1 MTDHLASEA
10 SPGGEVDA
18 PLPDGEGAGVSED
31 VDIEDGGTSSL
42 TIHTLRAAPQAA
54 RIRLDRFIVRSVANA
69 SRTRVQELI
78 EAGGVT
84 VNGVAVTKSGR
95 LVLPGDVVVCT
106 VPKPPPPDIVA
117 EDIPLDIVF
126 EDDDVIVV
134 NKPAGMV
141 SHPAYGNYTGTLV
154 NALLWH
160 TDALS
165 TSRGAERAGL
175 LHRLDKDTTGL
186 LCVAKTDRAMARLA
200 VQFSAHTVDR
210 EYRAIVWGGFP
221 KRQGTIDAP
230 IGRHRSDRKKMAVVD
245 EGKEAR
251 TDYEVLEDFG
261 PLCLVRLRLHTGRTH
276 QIRVHMAHE
285 RHPLFGDPTYGGR
298 RILYGAVTGPYKH
311 FIEQLLA
318 VLPRQAL
325 HARTLGF
332 THPVSGERML
342 FEAPMPDDMER
353 ALAMLR
359 DYFIG

>member
-1 MTDHLASEA
+1 MADIPDAGDADEEES
-10 SPGGEVDA
+10 SPFTVH
-18 PLPDGEGAGVSED
+18 V
-31 VDIEDGGTSSL
+31 
-42 TIHTLRAAPQAA
+42 LRAAPQAM

-84 VNGVAVTKSGR
+84 VNDAVVMKSGR

-117 EDIPLDIVF
+117 ENIPLDIVF

-200 VQFSAHTVDR
+200 VQFAEHTVDR
-210 EYRAIVWGGFP
+210 EYRAIVWGSFSQ
-221 KRQGTIDAP
+221 RRGTIEAP

-245 EGKEAR
+245 DGREAR

-261 PLCLVRLRLHTGRTH
+261 PLCLLRLRLHTGRTH

-285 RHPLFGDPTYGGR
+285 RHPLLGDPTYGGR

-311 FIEQLLA
+311 FVEQLLT

-332 THPVSGERML
+332 THPVSGERVL
-342 FEAPMPDDMER
+342 FEAPMPADMEQ

-359 DYFIG
+359 AYFSG

>member
-1 MTDHLASEA
+1 VTDRPASEA
-10 SPGGEVDA
+10 SPDGEIGA
-18 PLPDGEGAGVSED
+18 PLPDEEGGGVS
-31 VDIEDGGTSSL
+31 DIIDIDDEGSSSL
-42 TIHTLRAAPQAA
+42 TVHTLRAAPQAA

-84 VNGVAVTKSGR
+84 VNGSVVMKSGR

-126 EDDDVIVV
+126 EDDDLIVV

-141 SHPAYGNYTGTLV
+141 SHPAFGNYTGTLV

-186 LCVAKTDRAMARLA
+186 LCVAKTDRAMTRLA
-200 VQFSAHTVDR
+200 VQFAAHTVDR

-221 KRQGTIDAP
+221 TRQGTIDAP

-298 RILYGAVTGPYKH
+298 RIMYGAVTGPYKQ
-311 FIEQLLA
+311 FIEKLLT

-332 THPVSGERML
+332 THPVSGERMI
-342 FEAPMPDDMER
+342 FEAQLPGDMEQ

-359 DYFIG
+359 DYFSG

>member
-1 MTDHLASEA
+1 MTDDPATGDLL
-10 SPGGEVDA
+10 V
-18 PLPDGEGAGVSED
+18 
-31 VDIEDGGTSSL
+31 EDGDDDALSGIAT
-42 TIHTLRAAPQAA
+42 TTVHVLRAAPQAA

-78 EAGGVT
+78 AAGGVM
-84 VNGVAVTKSGR
+84 VNGAVVLKPGR
-95 LVLPGDVVVCT
+95 LVMPGDAVVCT
-106 VPKPPPPDIVA
+106 IPKPPPPDIIA

-126 EDDDVIVV
+126 EDEDVIVV

-165 TSRGAERAGL
+165 VSRGAERAGL

-186 LCVAKTDRAMARLA
+186 LCVAKSDIAMTRLA
-200 VQFSAHTVDR
+200 RQFSEHTVDR
-210 EYRAIVWGGFP
+210 EYRAIVWGAFP
-221 KRQGTIDAP
+221 DRRGSIDVP
-230 IGRHRSDRKKMAVVD
+230 IGRHRSDRKKMAVVED
-245 EGKEAR
+245 GKEAR

-276 QIRVHMAHE
+276 QIRVHMAHM
-285 RHPLFGDPTYGGR
+285 RHPLLGDPTYGGR

-311 FIEQLLA
+311 FIEQLLTL
-318 VLPRQAL
+318 LPRQAL

-332 THPVSGERML
+332 THPVSGARVL
-342 FEAPMPDDMER
+342 FEAPLPRDMEQ
-353 ALAMLR
+353 ALEMLR
-359 DYFIG
+359 DYFNGER